1 MTEKPC
7 FDELD
12 SIRNNAIRIIKE
24 VESAKKA
31 AGRNDKVSI
40 MAVTKTVSPE
50 KVNIAVESGISLLG
64 ENRVQ
69 EFLSKHEKYTP
80 KAEIHFIGGLQ
91 KNKVKYIID
100 KVNMIHSVDNERLLS
115 EIERRA
121 EQHDLVMDIL
131 LEINIAGETTKN
143 GISPDEF
150 PLLLEKAL
158 SLEHIRVRGLMT
170 IPPVNEN
177 GSNELYFHKMK
188 TLFDKTKEEL
198 KNQEFNILSMGMSQ
212 DYALAIRHGSTLV
225 RIGSALFGQRT
236 YVSN

>member
-1 MTEKPC
+1 
-7 FDELD
+7 
-12 SIRNNAIRIIKE
+12 
-24 VESAKKA
+24 
-31 AGRNDKVSI
+31 
-40 MAVTKTVSPE
+40 
-50 KVNIAVESGISLLG
+50 VNIAVESGISLLG

-80 KAEIHFIGGLQ
+80 EAEIHFIGGLQ